1 MFAVTAVCIAICLAV
16 VASGVRGVRGTT
28 LSMAF
33 RWTLG
38 GLVIWLAAAISEAF
52 IDDDRSGWIDL
63 LNYLTAVMLLC
74 PGIAVLGARRPGAAA
89 WAFFVLVPLVL
100 VLMWP
105 AVASI
110 RTLKIGAPLELE
122 VPAVLGFAVV
132 LIMSSGNYF
141 GTRYTLPTV
150 LFAAVE
156 VLLVAP
162 LSSTVP
168 SIFPSASTARV
179 LAAIVCLMAVLI
191 AAVRAS
197 WKIPVQR
204 DWDRVWLDFLDS
216 YGLVWGKR
224 VMDRLNDA
232 ARHEKWQLQLD
243 WHGFVPVTGEGID
256 QDAERTNERL
266 DHMFRWLL
274 KRFVDADWI
283 DRRLE
288 PEPTGEDLSKE

>member
-1 MFAVTAVCIAICLAV
+1 MFVVTAVCLGICLTV

-33 RWTLG
+33 RWMLG
-38 GLVIWLAAAISEAF
+38 GLTVWLAATVSEAF
-52 IDDDRSGWIDL
+52 IDNDRSGWVDL
-63 LNYLTAVMLLC
+63 LNYLAAVSLLC

-89 WAFFVLVPLVL
+89 WALFVLVPLVL

-110 RTLKIGAPLELE
+110 RTLKIGVPLELE

-132 LIMSSGNYF
+132 LVMSTGNYF
-141 GTRYTLPTV
+141 GTRYTLPTI
-150 LFAAVE
+150 LFAAAE

-168 SIFPSASTARV
+168 GVFPSAETARL
-179 LAAIVCLMAVLI
+179 LASIACLLAVLI

-197 WKIPVQR
+197 WTIPVQR

-224 VMDRLNDA
+224 VMDRLNEA
-232 ARHEKWQLQLD
+232 ARHEKWTLQLD
-243 WHGFVPVTGEGID
+243 WHGFVPVTRGDIE
-256 QDAERTNERL
+256 QDSARTDERL

-274 KRFVDADWI
+274 KRFVDAEWI

-288 PEPTGEDLSKE
+288 PDMPPQAFDQ